1 MPRRPFTSTLGV
13 IGSNAVDDEMQA
25 FINEFKRPD
34 GAIDWYKVLDVP
46 YSATREQ
53 IRDSF
58 AILSAT
64 YGPGPEPQSK
74 ENIVRFVL
82 IKQAFNEL
90 DDPAR
95 RKKYDAFLRH
105 QLDHARLLVAID
117 SERQRQQIEKINPQA
132 CSSLISFINQKVTT
146 RLKRVSL
153 VLFPFVG
160 SVALFRLVQDLDHYS
175 WEPSL
180 SFVLFSMASV
190 LCLLV
195 AFTSLGDWLSGYQ

>member
-1 MPRRPFTSTLGV
+1 M
-13 IGSNAVDDEMQA
+13 DDETQA

-46 YSATREQ
+46 YTATREQ

-74 ENIVRFVL
+74 ENTVRFVL
-82 IKQAFNEL
+82 IKQAFAEL
-90 DDPAR
+90 DDPAK

-117 SERQRQQIEKINPQA
+117 SERQRRQIEKSNPQVNFA
-132 CSSLISFINQKVTT
+132 LISFINQRANS
-146 RLKRVSL
+146 RLKRISL

-160 SVALFRLVQDLDHYS
+160 SVALFRLAQDLDHYS

-180 SFVLFSMASV
+180 SFVLFSMVSV

-195 AFTSLGDWLSGYQ
+195 AFTTIGDWLSGGQ